1 MITYKAFV
9 SSTYEDLKDHRRY
22 VIAELRSGGVHVDPM
37 EEWTAAASVPKE
49 LSKRR
54 VVDCN
59 LCVLLVARRRGH
71 IPQWADESITQME
84 YRQAVALGIDVLP
97 FLLDEKA
104 DWDSTFDEVDSDFA
118 LVEWQSEL
126 REKHVVSFFGTKPES
141 VSVLP
146 AILRWFQET
155 PGIDPKRLAALNS
168 VRNMTDHV
176 RKAVDHG
183 HDFKNRL
190 DWVKEMQKLGDT
202 YRDLIPDLYTPIQM
216 ISWRIRDH
224 SFDHSQEDSSKY
236 CCDELIKD
244 LRALQFEVLK
254 LTQQSMAK
262 KEVEA
267 MAIEILQDIELMTMG
282 VGAPGPIMPA
292 KPVNVPE
299 NSEVFHQY
307 QKELEK
313 SRAEARRQD
322 AEKRAR
328 HLKTWYKG
336 IQWDKDF
343 AVAHKDPPPVA

>member
-1 MITYKAFV
+1 MTTYKAFV
-9 SSTYEDLKDHRRY
+9 SSTYEDLKNHRRY
-22 VIAELRSGGVHVDPM
+22 VISELRSGGIHVDPM
-37 EEWTAAASVPKE
+37 EEWTAASSVPKE
-49 LSKRR
+49 LSKER
-54 VVDCN
+54 VIDCN

-71 IPQWADESITQME
+71 IPQRSNESITQME
-84 YRQAVALGIDVLP
+84 YRQAVAQGIDVLP

-104 DWDSTFDEVDSDFA
+104 DWDNTFDELDSDLGVAEWRSELCEKHVISTFDS
-118 LVEWQSEL
+118 
-126 REKHVVSFFGTKPES
+126 KPES

-146 AILRWFQET
+146 AILRWFQEK

-183 HDFKNRL
+183 HDFTNRM
-190 DWVKEMQKLGDT
+190 DWVKEMQKLGDI

-224 SFDHSQEDSSKY
+224 SFDHNQEDSSQY

-262 KEVEA
+262 EDVEA
-267 MAIEILQDIELMTMG
+267 MALEILQDIELTNMG
-282 VGAPGPIMPA
+282 VLGFEPITPP
-292 KPVNVPE
+292 KPVGVSE
-299 NSEVFHQY
+299 NSEEFRRY

-313 SRAEARRQD
+313 SQAEARRRD
-322 AEKRAR
+322 EDRRVR
-328 HLKTWYKG
+328 HLKTWREG
-336 IQWDKDF
+336 ITWNKDF
-343 AVAHKDPPPVA
+343 AVAHKDPPPTA